1 LYVSFDNVK
10 VGEMQGRTIA
20 KLAPKGA
27 YVILSGS
34 PDDNNAAQFR
44 SGAMKYIQPLI
55 DKKDV
60 TVAVDRAVQDWNP
73 AVAQKIMSD
82 ALAANKDKIDAVLA
96 PNDGI
101 AGACIAVL
109 SARNLAGKVPVT
121 GQDAELAAA
130 QRIVKGTQ
138 SMTVYKNTRKLGAVA
153 VQAAL
158 AMALGQPVTMIN
170 GTTNNGKSDIP
181 SILCEPVAVDKSNI
195 DSTLIS
201 SDYLKK
207 EDVYK

>member
-1 LYVSFDNVK
+1 MIAGADVDLYVSFDNVK
-10 VGEMQGRTIA
+10 VGEMQGLAIT
-20 KLAPKGA
+20 KLAPEGE

-44 SGAMKYIQPLI
+44 TGAMKYIQPLI

-60 TVAVDRAVQDWNP
+60 TVAADRAVQDWNP
-73 AVAQKIMSD
+73 AIAQKIMEE

-101 AGACIAVL
+101 AAACIAAL
-109 SARNLAGKVPVT
+109 SAHNLAGKVPVT

-138 SMTVYKNTRKLGAVA
+138 LMTVYKNTRKLGAVA

-170 GTTNNGKSDIP
+170 GKTNNGKSDIP

-195 DSTLIS
+195 DSTLI
-201 SDYLKK
+201 
-207 EDVYK
+207 